1 MFQYAYLVCVDERGG
16 GVPSVLLS
24 VPVRRHPLLPSV
36 SSDHQISISSIS
48 LSGYQA
54 EFHHSS
60 YCHPALGAQWE
71 PGWLSTSSS
80 HQAPLERGERG
91 DTWPVDKVSPLQ
103 SPDSTARPR
112 LADCGFQLRTPGR
125 LPGGKQRSDQS
136 QSDIAPQCSVLSVW

>member
-1 MFQYAYLVCVDERGG
+1 MF
-16 GVPSVLLS
+16 LS

-71 PGWLSTSSS
+71 PGWRSTSSS
-80 HQAPLERGERG
+80 HHAPLGRGERG
-91 DTWPVDKVSPLQ
+91 DTWPVDKVSPLSSLLSPLQ

-112 LADCGFQLRTPGR
+112 LADCGFQLRIPGR
-125 LPGGKQRSDQS
+125 LPGGKQSSDQS
-136 QSDIAPQCSVLSVW
+136 QSDIAPQCSVWSVWWWWWCW